1 MWSAGLRPA
10 ATSLSKAGIQYSP
23 NCPTAFPFDRQ
34 GWQYYFVTMRKR
46 LFILL
51 SISVLAIVGICV
63 FLTDSKQDL
72 YRTEFE
78 LDEASF
84 TADTLK
90 KIETDLVIAFPP
102 GAKGLRFHYKPP
114 IDPIVFA
121 KIEIPPEAKDSMVK
135 RLTEM
140 KEFPGK
146 FHKDFG
152 NRQCKWWPASV
163 INEIATKF
171 SINGAFYT
179 QAHLVQEGD
188 QVILY
193 LKYFTL

>member
-1 MWSAGLRPA
+1 
-10 ATSLSKAGIQYSP
+10 
-23 NCPTAFPFDRQ
+23 
-34 GWQYYFVTMRKR
+34 MRKR

-51 SISVLAIVGICV
+51 SIPVLVIAGICV

-90 KIETDLVIAFPP
+90 KIETELTLAFPP
-102 GAKGLRFHYKPP
+102 GTKGLRFHYKPP

-146 FHKDFG
+146 FHTDFG
-152 NRQCKWWPASV
+152 NKRCNWWPASV
-163 INEIATKF
+163 TNEIATKF
-171 SINGAFYT
+171 STKGGFYI
-179 QAHLVQEGD
+179 QAYLVQESD
-188 QVILY
+188 KVILY